1 MEPNFVIVPATFGQ
15 NTFFLFRD
23 YSVEITFTI
32 VNKVISVIGNGY
44 LLPEETEFIKENYL
58 QKLI

>member
-1 MEPNFVIVPATFGQ
+1 MENNFVIVPATYGQ

-32 VNKVISVIGNGY
+32 VNNIITVVGNSY
-44 LLPEETEFIKENYL
+44 LLPVETEFIKENYL